1 MLTLDQF
8 ALEVK
13 ADVRQRI
20 EPATGTPKLS
30 EDAFTDFAVERLVEH
45 NEALD
50 HELCPDEWPARG
62 AKYPAARV
70 SAWHLSED
78 GARLDLFITEYRDED
93 PPPVITRAE
102 AEQLFKKLR
111 GFLRRALAG
120 FYTELE
126 SSSPV
131 FEAARRIHE
140 AKSQLATAHLY
151 LLTDGVVK
159 NVTIDE
165 EPVEGVQTRHILWD
179 LDKLA
184 RLRGTER
191 GTIELDFAKDYDGP
205 VPALEM
211 ADASGEYRT
220 YLAFLP
226 ASLLVRIYGEH
237 GQRLLERNV
246 RAFLQTKSKV
256 NKGLQETLREEPH
269 RFLAYNNG
277 LCCTA
282 AEVSVE
288 TYDDGHSLLKSVK
301 DFQIV
306 NGGQTTASIYH
317 AHKTAGFDVN
327 DVRVQMKLTV
337 LSNPED
343 VTDVVPLIS
352 RYANSQNKVNTAD
365 FSANGPFH
373 RALEE
378 LSRTRHAPPT
388 SGLGRGTRW
397 YYERAR
403 GSYEDDK
410 FKNHTP
416 AAIKRWEAEHPRSQR
431 FSKTDLAKFE
441 HTWDGY
447 PFWVCTGAEKNF
459 VRWTDRCEE
468 LGWPVVD
475 EDYFREL
482 VAKALLFKASDKVV
496 AEHKEVG
503 YKAQIATYTL
513 AYLTTATGHRL
524 PLRTIWEKQ
533 TVPASIIAA
542 LGVISND
549 ARAYLTTPP
558 GGRNI
563 SEWSKRPDCWEAF
576 RARKITLPTSLRG
589 VLIETPH
596 EARRAQGNHEK
607 VKETVAAAQTLGAE
621 QWFALSKWAK
631 ERGHLQSWQRSLAFS
646 MGKLAAQK
654 RPPSPK
660 QATQAVKIIEAAR
673 ELGFAPDTA
682 GPN

>member
-1 MLTLDQF
+1 MLTLEEF

-30 EDAFTDFAVERLVEH
+30 EDAFTDFVLERLVEH

-50 HELCPDEWPARG
+50 HELCPDQWPARG
-62 AKYPAARV
+62 AKIPAARIT
-70 SAWHLSED
+70 AWHLSED
-78 GARLDLFITEYRDED
+78 GARLDLFITEYRDENE
-93 PPPVITRAE
+93 PPVITRTE
-102 AEQLFKKLR
+102 AEHLFKKLR
-111 GFLRRALAG
+111 GFLRRALSG
-120 FYTELE
+120 FHTELE

-140 AKSQLATAHLY
+140 AKSRLSTAHLY

-159 NVTIDE
+159 NVTIE
-165 EPVEGVQTRHILWD
+165 EEAVEDVETRHVLWD

-211 ADASGEYRT
+211 ADASGEYKT

-246 RAFLQTKSKV
+246 RAFLQAKGKV
-256 NKGLQETLREEPH
+256 NKGLQETLRDEPH

-288 TYDDGHSLLKSVK
+288 TNDDGHSLLKAVK

-317 AHKTAGFDVN
+317 AHKVAGIDLD

-343 VTDVVPLIS
+343 VTEVVPLIS

-373 RALEE
+373 RELEE
-378 LSRTRHAPPT
+378 LSRTRYAPPT
-388 SGLGRGTRW
+388 SGLDRGTRW

-403 GSYEDDK
+403 GSYGDEK
-410 FKNHTP
+410 FKNRTP
-416 AAIKRWEAEHPRSQR
+416 VAIKHWEAEHPRGQR

-459 VRWTDRCEE
+459 VKWTDRCEE
-468 LGWPVVD
+468 HGWPVVD

-482 VAKALLFKASDKVV
+482 VAKALLFKAADKIV
-496 AEHKEVG
+496 AEHEEAG
-503 YKAQIATYTL
+503 YKAQIVAYTL
-513 AYLTTATGHRL
+513 AYLTTATTRTL
-524 PLRTIWEKQ
+524 PLRAIWDKQAVPEPIGGALETISRE
-533 TVPASIIAA
+533 
-542 LGVISND
+542 
-549 ARAYLTTPP
+549 ARSYLTNPP

-563 SEWSKRPDCWEAF
+563 SEWSKRADCWEGF
-576 RARKITLPTSLRG
+576 RARKITLPAGLRSLL
-589 VLIETPH
+589 VDTEH
-596 EARRAQGNHEK
+596 EARRVQGNQEK
-607 VKETVAAAQTLGAE
+607 VKENVATAQTLSAE

-631 ERGHLQSWQRSLAFS
+631 ERDHLQSWQRSLAFS
-646 MGKLAAQK
+646 MGKLAAHN

-660 QATQAVKIIEAAR
+660 QAVQAVKIIDAAK
-673 ELGFAPDTA
+673 ELGFATDA
-682 GPN
+682 QSES

>member
-1 MLTLDQF
+1 MLTLEQF
-8 ALEVK
+8 AQEVK

-50 HELCPDEWPARG
+50 HELCPDKWPARG
-62 AKYPAARV
+62 AKNPAARV
-70 SAWHLSED
+70 TAWHLSDD

-93 PPPVITRAE
+93 TPPVITRAE
-102 AEQLFKKLR
+102 AEQLFKHLR
-111 GFLRRALAG
+111 GFLRRALGG
-120 FYTELE
+120 FHDELE

-140 AKSQLATAHLY
+140 AKSRLTTAHLF

-159 NVTIDE
+159 NVTIEE
-165 EPVEGVQTRHILWD
+165 EPVDGVETRHILWD

-246 RAFLQTKSKV
+246 RAFLQAKGKV
-256 NKGLQETLREEPH
+256 NKGLQETLRDEPH

-288 TYDDGHSLLKSVK
+288 TNEDGHALLKAVK

-317 AHKTAGFDVN
+317 AHKAAGIDVD

-337 LSNPED
+337 LANPDD
-343 VTDVVPLIS
+343 VVEVVPLIS
-352 RYANSQNKVNTAD
+352 RYANSQNKVNLSDIAGT
-365 FSANGPFH
+365 GPFH
-373 RALEE
+373 RVLEE
-378 LSRTRHAPPT
+378 LSRTRYAPAT

-410 FKNHTP
+410 FKNRTP
-416 AAIKRWEAEHPRSQR
+416 AAIKRWEAEHPRAQR

-459 VRWTDRCEE
+459 EKWTERCGEH
-468 LGWPVVD
+468 GWPVVD
-475 EDYFREL
+475 EDYFRDL
-482 VAKALLFKASDKVV
+482 VAKALLFKAADKVV
-496 AEHKEVG
+496 AEHDEVG
-503 YKAQIATYTL
+503 YKAQIVTYTL
-513 AYLTTATGHRL
+513 ARLTTETGHRL
-524 PLRTIWEKQ
+524 PLRTIWDKQ
-533 TVPASIIAA
+533 AVPAPIIAA
-542 LGVISND
+542 LETISRE
-549 ARAYLTTPP
+549 ARAYLTNPP

-563 SEWSKRPDCWEAF
+563 SEWCKRADCWEAF
-576 RARKITLPTSLRG
+576 RAQEIELPASLRK
-589 VLIETPH
+589 VLTETPH
-596 EARRAQGNHEK
+596 EARRAAGNHEK
-607 VKETVAAAQTLGAE
+607 IKETVAAAQTLSAE
-621 QWFALSKWAK
+621 QWFALAKWAK

-646 MGKLAAQK
+646 MGKLAAQN

-660 QATQAVKIIEAAR
+660 QATQAVKIIDAAR
-673 ELGFAPDTA
+673 ELGFAAGATADT
-682 GPN
+682 

>member
-1 MLTLDQF
+1 MLTLEQF
-8 ALEVK
+8 AQEVK
-13 ADVRQRI
+13 SDVRQRI

-30 EDAFTDFAVERLVEH
+30 EEAFTDFAIERLVER

-50 HELCPDEWPARG
+50 HELCPDQWPARG
-62 AKYPAARV
+62 AKNPAAQV
-70 SAWHLSED
+70 SAWHLSDD

-93 PPPVITRAE
+93 SPPVVTRAE
-102 AEQLFKKLR
+102 ADQLFKKLR
-111 GFLRRALAG
+111 GFLRRTLAG
-120 FYTELE
+120 FHTELE
-126 SSSPV
+126 SSSRV

-140 AKSQLATAHLY
+140 AKSRLTTAHLY

-159 NVTIDE
+159 KADITE
-165 EPVEGVQTRHILWD
+165 EPIEGIEVRYVLWD
-179 LDKLA
+179 LEKLA
-184 RLRGTER
+184 RLRGGER
-191 GTIELDFAKDYDGP
+191 GTIELDFEKNYDGP

-211 ADASGEYRT
+211 ADTSGEYRT

-246 RAFLQTKSKV
+246 RAFLQAKGKV
-256 NKGLQETLREEPH
+256 NKGLQDTLRDEPH

-282 AEVSVE
+282 AEVEVE
-288 TYDDGHSLLKSVK
+288 TNDDGHSLLKAVK

-317 AHKTAGFDVN
+317 AHKVTGIDVN

-343 VTDVVPLIS
+343 VTEVVPLIS

-378 LSRTRHAPPT
+378 LSRTRFSPPT

-410 FKNHTP
+410 FKNRTP
-416 AAIKRWEAEHPRSQR
+416 AAIKRWEGEHPRAQR

-441 HTWDGY
+441 HSWDGY

-459 VRWTDRCEE
+459 VKWTDRCEE

-475 EDYFREL
+475 EDYFHEL
-482 VAKALLFKASDKVV
+482 VAKALLFKAADKVV
-496 AEHKEVG
+496 AEHDEVG
-503 YKAQIATYTL
+503 YKAQIVTYTV
-513 AYLTTATGHRL
+513 AYLTTATERRL
-524 PLRTIWEKQ
+524 PLQTIWEKQ
-533 TVPASIIAA
+533 AVPAPIIAA
-542 LGVISND
+542 LDLISRE
-549 ARAYLTTPP
+549 ARIYLTNPP

-563 SEWSKRPDCWEAF
+563 SEWCKRADCWEAF
-576 RARKITLPTSLRG
+576 RSQKIALPANVRG
-589 VLIETPH
+589 ALIETPH
-596 EARRAQGNHEK
+596 ESRRAQGNHEK
-607 VKETVAAAQTLGAE
+607 IKETVAAAQTLSAE
-621 QWFALSKWAK
+621 QWFALSKWSK
-631 ERGHLQSWQRSLAFS
+631 DRGHLQSWQRSLAFS
-646 MGKLAAQK
+646 MGKLAAQN

-660 QATQAVKIIEAAR
+660 QAAQAVKIIASAKD
-673 ELGFAPDTA
+673 LGFAPEPTA
-682 GPN
+682 